1 MKKILICVLLFSNI
15 YVLGQSGNELFKAH
29 DFSNIGLLN
38 GVSSPIAGS
47 VAYLT
52 DITKMMYYDG
62 SQWQEIGGGNGW
74 DLLGNSGTNS
84 SVNFLGTTDNN
95 DFNIRTNN
103 TNRVRV
109 EANGNFRVLND
120 LVVDGAAYS
129 NTSFNAGSATT
140 INFQQSN
147 LAYTNANAQNTF
159 TLQNLKDGG
168 TYTLSV
174 RGTSAGT
181 ASFSA
186 AGYSFKSTSNGK
198 TIANTHTLYTFL
210 VIGNIVYV
218 NMCTGL

>member
-1 MKKILICVLLFSNI
+1 MLLFVAYNSLIAQNSQSLIQIHNVATVSAMNNI
-15 YVLGQSGNELFKAH
+15 
-29 DFSNIGLLN
+29 
-38 GVSSPIAGS
+38 SSPFTGNVVYVIENETI
-47 VAYLT
+47 YH
-52 DITKMMYYDG
+52 YNG
-62 SQWQEIGGGNGW
+62 SQWVQLADANSGSSSSW

-129 NTSFNAGSATT
+129 NTSLNAGSATT